1 MRSIGRRRRDE
12 EDEESVFVPMTDM
25 TVSFLFIVMILLAF
39 FAVQFSDEDNVPR
52 SIYEEVVAER
62 NDLVE
67 EVKLLNIEISKLKKL
82 INKLELENSNLKNL
96 NAELTRENSRLDR
109 ELSVARDRIL
119 ELEEKVSEL
128 TSKNLNLSKTVF
140 ALSKELGEVKRLLT
154 QRNQRIAMLEEKVS
168 SLQKELAQAR
178 QKAEDLNQEN
188 KKLKARIQE
197 FYDEINDL
205 LKVIDQKDELLR
217 SKDDIIAFL
226 KRTNEVLN
234 EQISE
239 KDQKIARLE
248 QELEELK
255 ARLKDDPLEA
265 YLIASQLQ
273 RSAILSE
280 IERKLKIEFPDILV
294 EVSPENDALRFKGD
308 GLFTSGSS
316 QLSPS
321 KRRIVEKVGV
331 LVTDAIECF
340 TINAKDPD
348 YKTCNPGGILI
359 EAIQIEGHTDD
370 SRFVRKEDGRD
381 RNIELSAKRAE
392 EAFFAMKGAQPDLL
406 TYKNL
411 KGQPVISIAGYGPM
425 RPVNF
430 DPKMKAENRRIDLRL
445 IMFTPTNRGQITS
458 IQKRIESD
466 LEILLE
472 EIK

>member
-1 MRSIGRRRRDE
+1 M
-12 EDEESVFVPMTDM
+12 
-25 TVSFLFIVMILLAF
+25 
-39 FAVQFSDEDNVPR
+39 
-52 SIYEEVVAER
+52 
-62 NDLVE
+62 
-67 EVKLLNIEISKLKKL
+67 
-82 INKLELENSNLKNL
+82 
-96 NAELTRENSRLDR
+96 
-109 ELSVARDRIL
+109 
-119 ELEEKVSEL
+119 
-128 TSKNLNLSKTVF
+128 
-140 ALSKELGEVKRLLT
+140 
-154 QRNQRIAMLEEKVS
+154 
-168 SLQKELAQAR
+168 
-178 QKAEDLNQEN
+178 
-188 KKLKARIQE
+188 
-197 FYDEINDL
+197 
-205 LKVIDQKDELLR
+205 
-217 SKDDIIAFL
+217 
-226 KRTNEVLN
+226 
-234 EQISE
+234 
-239 KDQKIARLE
+239 
-248 QELEELK
+248 
-255 ARLKDDPLEA
+255 KDDPLEA

-308 GLFTSGSS
+308 GLFNLGSS

-321 KRRIVEKVGV
+321 KRKIVEKVGV

-340 TINAKDPD
+340 TINSKDPD
-348 YKTCNPGGILI
+348 YKTCNPEGILI

-445 IMFTPTNRGQITS
+445 IMFTPTNRGQIS
-458 IQKRIESD
+458 EIQKRIESD

-472 EIK
+472 EIE

>member
-1 MRSIGRRRRDE
+1 MRSIGRRRRE
-12 EDEESVFVPMTDM
+12 EDDEESVFVPMTDM

-62 NDLVE
+62 NDLIE
-67 EVKLLNIEISKLKKL
+67 EVELLNIEIDKLKKL
-82 INKLELENSNLKNL
+82 IKELELENSNLKNR
-96 NAELTRENSRLDR
+96 NIELINENSRLAR
-109 ELSVARDRIL
+109 ELNSALNLIL
-119 ELEEKVSEL
+119 ELEEKVGEL

-154 QRNQRIAMLEEKVS
+154 QRNQRIAVLEEKVS
-168 SLQKELAQAR
+168 SLQTELAQVK
-178 QKAEDLNQEN
+178 QQAEDLDREN

-205 LKVIDQKDELLR
+205 LMIIDQKDELLR

-226 KRTNEVLN
+226 KRTNEALN
-234 EQISE
+234 EEISE
-239 KDQKIARLE
+239 KDQKITQLE

-359 EAIQIEGHTDD
+359 EAIQIEGHTDN
-370 SRFVRKEDGRD
+370 SKFVGADGRD
-381 RNIELSAKRAE
+381 RNVELSAKRATS
-392 EAFFAMKGAQPDLL
+392 AFFAMKDAKPNLL
-406 TYKNL
+406 SYQNL
-411 KGQPVISIAGYGPM
+411 KGQPVISIAGYGDM

-445 IMFTPTNRGQITS
+445 IMFTPTNRGQINT

-472 EIK
+472 EVK